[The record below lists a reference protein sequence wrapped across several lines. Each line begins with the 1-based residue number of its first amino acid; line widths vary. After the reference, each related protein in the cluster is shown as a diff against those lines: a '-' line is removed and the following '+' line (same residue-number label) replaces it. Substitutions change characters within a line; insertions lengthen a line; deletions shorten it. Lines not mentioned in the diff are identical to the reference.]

1 MAFSARLGAWVES
14 SRVQRWIVALILINA
29 VILGLQTSPEIES
42 RFGGWLH
49 GLDQVILAVFVA
61 EIIAK
66 LVAHRGGFFKN
77 PWNVFD
83 FFVVGVALF
92 PASGPFAVL
101 RVLRIL
107 RLISLLPQLRFVVEA
122 LLKAIPGIGSIGVL
136 MTILFYVF
144 AVIATGLFGEK
155 FPEWFGSL
163 GASLYTL
170 FQVMTLESWSM
181 GISRPVME
189 AYPYAWAFFVPF
201 ILLATF
207 TILNLFIAIIVNT
220 MQSMQEEKH
229 KREQAEIEA
238 AIHHENESLHET
250 LKALRNEIAD
260 LRRTLERPN

>member
-14 SRVQRWIVALILINA
+14 SRVQRWIIALILINA
-29 VILGLQTSPEIES
+29 AILGLQTAPEIVQKA
-42 RFGGWLH
+42 GGWLH
-49 GLDQVILAVFVA
+49 TIDQIILAVFVA
-61 EIIAK
+61 EIAAK
-66 LVAHRGGFFKN
+66 LIAHRWAFFKN
-77 PWNVFD
+77 PWNLFD

-107 RLISLLPQLRFVVEA
+107 RLVSLLPQLRFVVEA
-122 LLKAIPGIGSIGVL
+122 LLKAIPGIGSIAVL
-136 MTILFYVF
+136 MAILFYVF

-181 GISRPVME
+181 GIVRPVME
-189 AYPYAWAFFVPF
+189 AHPFAWAFFIPF

-229 KREQAEIEA
+229 KKEQAEIEA
-238 AIHHENESLHET
+238 AIHHENEPLVET
-250 LKALRNEIAD
+250 LRSLQTEIAALRKSLAAKD
-260 LRRTLERPN
+260 